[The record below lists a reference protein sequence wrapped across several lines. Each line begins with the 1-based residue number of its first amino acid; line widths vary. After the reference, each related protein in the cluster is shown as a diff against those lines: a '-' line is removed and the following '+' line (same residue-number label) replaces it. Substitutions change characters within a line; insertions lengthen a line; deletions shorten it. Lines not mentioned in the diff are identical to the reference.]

1 MFTALAFHA
10 NRNTP
15 QLIPPPKMND
25 KTDLLIGALC
35 WLMTFG
41 LITGIVAGALH

>member
-1 MFTALAFHA
+1 MQIE
-10 NRNTP
+10 TP
-15 QLIPPPKMND
+15 PTTPADKMND

-41 LITGIVAGALH
+41 LIGGIVAGALR

>member
-10 NRNTP
+10 NRN
-15 QLIPPPKMND
+15 IPNYPADEMND

-41 LITGIVAGALH
+41 LIAGIVAGALR